1 MFFKDIEFEII
12 LIAICVT
19 FIYGFSPITYKLLVV
34 DNNIKFETYLF
45 ITSII
50 FFFSTLIYILFFQ
63 DFNNIYNQI
72 INFNG
77 SLLLLIIVNIFIVTF
92 FSQILYCYILQNIN
106 KVHKITIIIGLYPII
121 TLILSVLILNEK
133 INLKTLVGFILAIIG
148 ITIIFY

>member
-1 MFFKDIEFEII
+1 MFLKDIEFEII

-19 FIYGFSPITYKLLVV
+19 FIYGFSPITYKLLVI

-50 FFFSTLIYILFFQ
+50 FFFSTLIYILIFN
-63 DFNNIYNQI
+63 DFNEIYSQI

-77 SLLLLIIVNIFIVTF
+77 SLLLLIIINIFIVTF
-92 FSQILYCYILQNIN
+92 FSQILYCYVLQNID
-106 KVHKITIIIGLYPII
+106 KIHKITIIIGLYPII

-133 INLKTLVGFILAIIG
+133 ITFKILMGFILALIG
-148 ITIIFY
+148 ISIIFY